1 MTGQVAPEHALPDL
15 QPTLNSGANEIARH
29 PCDSKRFSDL
39 LVRVE
44 HDSKG
49 ASHGSWWQVL
59 LEGCSH
65 QTVVSM
71 VIDNLAP
78 NALVV
83 DSSLFVLGL
92 VDVRNALAMVPVCI
106 RTFRDSLDLDEG
118 LLLSLS
124 SLGSFETDEGSLN
137 VKSTENKPLMSGMIV
152 KHT

>member
-59 LEGCSH
+59 LEGSSH
-65 QTVVSM
+65 QTVVAM
-71 VIDNLAP
+71 VVDDLAP
-78 NALVV
+78 KTLVV
-83 DSSLFVLGL
+83 DSSLFVLSL
-92 VDVRNALAMVPVCI
+92 VDVRNALAHVPVCI
-106 RTFRDSLDLDEG
+106 RALRDSLDLDEG

-124 SLGSFETDEGSLN
+124 PLASFESEEASLY
-137 VKSTENKPLMSGMIV
+137 VKSTQNKSLVSGVDV
-152 KHT
+152 KPT